1 MTSTLPHKNAKGVLK
16 AYEEYYKKAE
26 KPLRLVVIGIEN
38 TSLYKEM
45 EKEAAAHVTCHKFF
59 QGFDEVCRVVSGA
72 RAYLFLSYVEGFGFP
87 PLEAMQLGVPVVCS
101 GRSSLP
107 EIVQDAGILVEPD
120 DLGAVAN
127 ALINVTEKEEVREE
141 LIEKGYRNIQRFSW
155 ESRTELYWK
164 ELFE

>member
-1 MTSTLPHKNAKGVLK
+1 M
-16 AYEEYYKKAE
+16 
-26 KPLRLVVIGIEN
+26 
-38 TSLYKEM
+38 
-45 EKEAAAHVTCHKFF
+45 
-59 QGFDEVCRVVSGA
+59 
-72 RAYLFLSYVEGFGFP
+72 
-87 PLEAMQLGVPVVCS
+87 
-101 GRSSLP
+101 
-107 EIVQDAGILVEPD
+107 QDAGILVEPD

>member
-1 MTSTLPHKNAKGVLK
+1 
-16 AYEEYYKKAE
+16 
-26 KPLRLVVIGIEN
+26 
-38 TSLYKEM
+38 
-45 EKEAAAHVTCHKFF
+45 
-59 QGFDEVCRVVSGA
+59 
-72 RAYLFLSYVEGFGFP
+72 
-87 PLEAMQLGVPVVCS
+87 MQLGVPVVCS

-141 LIEKGYRNIQRFSW
+141 LIEKGYCNIQRFSW